1 MRKLFRLNINA
12 VTNDLNRKMF
22 LEYMLGKEFM
32 LYHDII
38 KSTTSIISEHESAKD
53 ITRSLIGISVEE
65 APETPNLSNE
75 LIVMPIAVFQP
86 KVQVGP
92 IGYPL
97 DALYNILPK
106 SQTKILTVF
115 SCPGNNEIVKL
126 KHSAEDRISKIEVRQ
141 SHSIGVIEPRK
152 NSSTST
158 DSYYESYEKK
168 LLGMILENIND
179 ILLSKYSSYKVAF
192 IIENDENSN
201 NIIKYLK
208 SNSIVLNQHHARLG
222 EVSALFDYAR
232 RTESIP
238 LSYPNASQALA
249 LSPRIRRAT
258 KMATGTQ
265 MPCGD
270 IQIGSYIDSAITE
283 TKEEV
288 SISSKVMNLGTLIT
302 GLPGTGKTR
311 AAKNIIEKSISLG
324 SKVVIISPTGEW
336 NQFGYKNSLNVI
348 KIGKSGS
355 QINLFKCETA
365 NVKRF
370 YENLSMLISAGCN
383 SGPYKNSVEKCLL
396 LAFSKVYFSTS
407 NPDPQSVY
415 DEIEESIIEQHGKR
429 TSTSIKYTKHGE
441 NARAALESLRQLLM
455 IPQFAYPEGI
465 SMVKLIDGG
474 VVFDLSEISNNIKPL
489 LYAMILNQV
498 YNICDEL
505 DLNGDN
511 MLRLALCLEEA
522 QLVFNVDTE
531 SGATADLKQRIQN
544 FRKNGVGL
552 MLITHNVTDISPNIR
567 RLCQNKIYFRQSSD
581 IAKYAANDLIF
592 DEMEYSKAIEVLKTL
607 GQRECAIGTVYVHN
621 NEKKVLNSFFSK
633 TSEYDEPGK
642 DINPIYEPPKQKT
655 TAIRI
660 NGKNFQGSNYKIE
673 YLGESIISGLMPN
686 NELIIENLLRG
697 KVYKLKLIGERR
709 KDDKVFRIIG
719 GLENSITL

>member
-1 MRKLFRLNINA
+1 ML
-12 VTNDLNRKMF
+12 
-22 LEYMLGKEFM
+22 LEYMLGKEFI

-38 KSTTSIISEHESAKD
+38 KSTTSIISPNESVKD
-53 ITRSLIGISVEE
+53 ITNSLIGLSVEE
-65 APETPNLSNE
+65 VPEMPSLSTE
-75 LIVMPIAVFQP
+75 LIVMPIAIFQP
-86 KVQVGP
+86 KVQAGP
-92 IGYPL
+92 VCYPL
-97 DALYNILPK
+97 DALYDILPK
-106 SQTKILTVF
+106 VQTKILTVF
-115 SCPGNNEIVKL
+115 SCPSNLEIVRL
-126 KHSAEDRISKIEVRQ
+126 KHSTEDRISKIEVRQ
-141 SHSIGVIEPRK
+141 SHSIGIVEPRK
-152 NSSTST
+152 NSSTSM

-179 ILLSKYSSYKVAF
+179 ILLSKYSSYKVEF
-192 IIENDENSN
+192 VIENDENAE

-208 SNSIVLNQHHARLG
+208 SNTIVLNQQQARID
-222 EVSALFDYAR
+222 EIPALFDYAR
-232 RTESIP
+232 RTDSVP

-249 LSPRIRRAT
+249 LSPRIRKAT

-265 MPCGD
+265 IPCGD
-270 IQIGSYIDSAITE
+270 IQIGRYIDSAITE
-283 TKEEV
+283 TKEDV

-324 SKVVIISPTGEW
+324 SKVVIISPTEEW
-336 NQFGYKNSLNVI
+336 DAFGLKNSLNVI
-348 KIGKSGS
+348 KIGKSET

-396 LAFSKVYFSTS
+396 LAFSKVYFSTN

-429 TSTSIKYTKHGE
+429 TSTSVKYTKHGE

-455 IPQFAYPEGI
+455 IPQFAYSEGI
-465 SMVKLIDGG
+465 SMAKLIEGG
-474 VVFDLSEISNNIKPL
+474 IVFDLSEISNNIKPL

-498 YNICDEL
+498 YNTCDEF

-511 MLRLALCLEEA
+511 KLRLVLCLEEA

-544 FRKNGVGL
+544 FRKNGIAL

-592 DEMEYSKAIEVLKTL
+592 DELEYAKAIEVLKTL
-607 GQRECAIGTVYVHN
+607 GQRECAIGTVYLHN

-633 TSEYDEPGK
+633 TSEYNGPEN
-642 DINPIYEPPKQKT
+642 DINPTYELPKQKS
-655 TAIRI
+655 TAVRI
-660 NGKNFQGSNYKIE
+660 NGKNVQGSNYRIE
-673 YLGESIISGLMPN
+673 YLGESIISGCMPN
-686 NELIIENLLRG
+686 SVLIIENLL
-697 KVYKLKLIGERR
+697 KDKTYKLKLLGERK